1 MTVPNP
7 EASQQQEESPR
18 PPGRI
23 STATGENQEEE
34 ESPLYCISF
43 ERIAEMKRSAVTLL
57 AERRGPD
64 APSRLKADHELDNPQ
79 ELLDEI
85 ADSSGAEENFIHS
98 NMPVQEIIFRML
110 LTRRNQPTA
119 LNELHRELTE
129 RWSTPVRPINVTL
142 KNLERIL
149 DSDTYYGFARQNS

>member
-1 MTVPNP
+1 MTIPNP
-7 EASQQQEESPR
+7 EASQQQ
-18 PPGRI
+18 
-23 STATGENQEEE
+23 E

-64 APSRLKADHELDNPQ
+64 APSRLKANHELDNPQ

-98 NMPVQEIIFRML
+98 NMPVQEIVFRML

-119 LNELHRELTE
+119 LSELHRELTE